1 MTEESTRHETAD
13 IAVFQCRDDTMRTEV
28 EEAEA
33 CHVRRRDEGK
43 MFRVKEWEASEQP
56 PVAKLEGGST
66 GFIWQ

>member
-1 MTEESTRHETAD
+1 M
-13 IAVFQCRDDTMRTEV
+13 
-28 EEAEA
+28 
-33 CHVRRRDEGK
+33 RRRETTRFK